1 MNLYRPIIVGLSS
14 VTLTELERHWLRE
27 LSPYGVILFSRNVQT
42 PKQLIGLCASIRD
55 HIGEDA
61 VILIDQEGGRVQ
73 RLQSPFWCALPSA
86 LQIGR
91 LWRRNRFK
99 GLEAAHSLGQVIG
112 SQLAKSGITH
122 TAAPVLDL
130 HIAGASQV
138 IGDRSFGSTPAEII
152 PLATAF
158 LDGLDR
164 TGVTAIVK
172 HIPGMGRAKS
182 DSHVSLPVI
191 DTPTQLLEQTDW
203 LPFQKIEGT
212 RWAMT
217 THAVIAGW
225 DHLPVTISKKSIR
238 SIRKA
243 LGNWSLI
250 SDCLTMDAISGSI
263 SERVQKTLAA
273 GVDIAL
279 FSNGSND
286 ERRLAVE
293 STGLKSIARDKVKF
307 LQAMPANQHDHA
319 VRKLSQLINENMST
333 SDPTWDRPPI

>member
-1 MNLYRPIIVGLSS
+1 MNLYRPIIIGLYSI
-14 VTLTELERHWLRE
+14 TLTALERHWLRE

-42 PKQLIGLCASIRD
+42 PEQLRELCASIRD

-91 LWRRNRFK
+91 LWRKNRFK
-99 GLEAAHSLGQVIG
+99 GLEAANSLGQIIG

-130 HIAGASQV
+130 HITGASQV

-158 LDGLDR
+158 IDGLDR

-172 HIPGMGRAKS
+172 HIPGMGRAQS

-191 DTPTQLLEQTDW
+191 DTPTKLLKQTDW
-203 LPFQKIEGT
+203 LPFQKLKGK

-217 THAVIAGW
+217 THAVIADW
-225 DHLPVTISKKSIR
+225 DHLPVTVSEKSIQ
-238 SIRKA
+238 SIHTI
-243 LGNWSLI
+243 LGDWSLI

-263 SERVQKTLAA
+263 SERVQKTLTA

-293 STGLKSIARDKVKF
+293 SAGPKSIARDERKF
-307 LQAMPANQHDHA
+307 LQAIPENQHDRA
-319 VRKLSQLINENMST
+319 VRKLSQIINENRSI
-333 SDPTWDRPPI
+333 SDPTWDRQSI